1 MQQPRSNRAG
11 EGIRTLDVTLGNLTI
26 PRTSAG
32 VHDNT
37 NSRVVD
43 PLIATAESRGLAVTY
58 TRRDSELVNTDRI
71 ALFQFAFK
79 NVNDRG
85 TYERLKEEAEALTQ
99 REQLQVVNDA
109 IMARFRIEGG
119 EA

>member
-1 MQQPRSNRAG
+1 
-11 EGIRTLDVTLGNLTI
+11 
-26 PRTSAG
+26 
-32 VHDNT
+32 
-37 NSRVVD
+37 
-43 PLIATAESRGLAVTY
+43 
-58 TRRDSELVNTDRI
+58 VNTDRI